1 MNASVS
7 RVWVAAA
14 VAITVTWPTVATAQA
29 TRYPMKPI
37 RIIDAFAPGGTTD
50 MVARLLGQELTKAW
64 GQAVIV
70 DNRPGG
76 SGTIGVEMVTR
87 AAPDGYTLLVGN
99 NSSATNVSLFR
110 SLSYDPIKD
119 LAPVVWVAQTP
130 FVLAVN
136 PSVPARS
143 VQEFIDLARAKPG
156 QLLHGSGGAGGIT
169 HLTAELFKSLARINM
184 LDVPYKGT
192 GPTLAALVGG
202 EVQATFSP
210 LAVVLPQARAGK
222 VRALA
227 VGSTKRVELAPELP
241 TIAESGVPNFE
252 STVWQGIFA
261 PAGTPSGIVNQLN
274 AEINRILQQP
284 EMRERFLSNAL
295 VPVGGTSAA
304 LGEHLKLE
312 IARWAKV
319 VKEAGVKLD

>member
-29 TRYPMKPI
+29 TRYPIKPI

-64 GQAVIV
+64 GQPVIV

-76 SGTIGVEMVTR
+76 SGTIGIEMVTR

-110 SLSYDPIKD
+110 SLSYDPLKD

-136 PSVPARS
+136 LSVPAKS
-143 VQEFIDLARAKPG
+143 VQDFIDLAKAKPG
-156 QLLHGSGGAGGIT
+156 QLLHASGGPGGIT

-192 GPTLAALVGG
+192 GPALAALLGG

-227 VGSTKRVELAPELP
+227 VGSAKRVEIAPDLP

-261 PAGTPSGIVNQLN
+261 PGGTPPGIVNQLN

-284 EMRERFLSNAL
+284 EVRERFLSNAL

-304 LGEHLKLE
+304 LGDHLKVE

-319 VKEAGVKLD
+319 VKEAGIKLD